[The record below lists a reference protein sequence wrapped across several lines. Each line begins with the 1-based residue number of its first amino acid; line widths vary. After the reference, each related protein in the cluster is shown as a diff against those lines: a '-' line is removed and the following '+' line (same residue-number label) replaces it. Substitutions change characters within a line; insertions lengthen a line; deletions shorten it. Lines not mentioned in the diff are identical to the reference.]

1 MDVPFGSLEKGS
13 ITVRLLSGLEMLNIN
28 TQQEHH
34 KVCAKSTANLL
45 PVTFCFVL
53 LPPGSSVSKESASSA
68 GDPGSIP
75 GSG

>member
-13 ITVRLLSGLEMLNIN
+13 ITVRLLSDLEMLNIN

-45 PVTFCFVL
+45 PVMFCFVL